1 MSRVRALAAYKQ
13 SFRATKIAFGDDT
26 RMLLAARAQIKQGM
40 RNPDP
45 KKTADENIKH
55 LEDVSKFLVSN
66 IVQAKKN
73 EAGKFRM
80 NIHEQTE
87 LGDNESIKTA
97 KKTLAAQNGGCCGGG
112 AGLVQ

>member
-1 MSRVRALAAYKQ
+1 
-13 SFRATKIAFGDDT
+13 
-26 RMLLAARAQIKQGM
+26 MLLAARAQIKQGM

-73 EAGKFRM
+73 EAGKFSKYWM
-80 NIHEQTE
+80 KYV
-87 LGDNESIKTA
+87 GESFKVLI
-97 KKTLAAQNGGCCGGG
+97 
-112 AGLVQ
+112 